1 MELRTGLTYAD
12 VLLVPKRT
20 PLSSR
25 SEANIQTRFTK
36 NITLNI
42 PLVSANMATVTEHKM
57 AIAIAREGGLGVIHQ
72 FCTIEEQVEEVKKV
86 KRSTSYIIENPLTV
100 SDTITIQDAV
110 ETMQREGVTSLL
122 VTKEEELVGIFTSR
136 DYLFEINRT
145 KCITEVM
152 TPKNKLITAHYGICL
167 EDAKKLLHD
176 HRIEKLPLLNN
187 GKIVGLMTT
196 QDITKL
202 DHWPNACRDTKGR
215 LRVGA
220 AVGVKDTIE
229 RSKALIDAGADV
241 IVLDIAHCHS
251 DFAIKRLTELKET
264 FTVDIMA
271 GNIATKEA
279 AEDIIKAGAD
289 GLKVGIG
296 PSPVCTT
303 RIMSG
308 AGVPQLTAVMNV
320 CEIAKKYDIPVCADG
335 GLKYPGDVAKA
346 LAAGA
351 STIFSGTLFAGTDE
365 SPGLI
370 ILKDGK
376 RYKKYAGSAS
386 YDSNHERKEKLE
398 GKRVKEKLD
407 IFVEGVTILVDY
419 KGTVEEVIKSILKGV
434 QSGLSYC
441 GARTIP
447 EMQTNAEFIR
457 ITSNAWEESKASG
470 NKLSE

>member
-1 MELRTGLTYAD
+1 MELRTGFTYAD

-25 SEANIQTRFTK
+25 SEADLKTRFTK

-57 AIAIAREGGLGVIHQ
+57 AIAIAREGGLGIIHQ
-72 FCTIEEQVEEVKKV
+72 FCTIEEQVEEIKRV

-100 SDTITIQDAV
+100 SDNITIKEAV
-110 ETMQREGVTSLL
+110 DTMQKEGVTSLL
-122 VTKEEELVGIFTSR
+122 VTKNEDLVGIFTSR
-136 DYLFEINRT
+136 DYLFEDDLNKI
-145 KCITEVM
+145 ISEVM
-152 TPKNKLITAHYGICL
+152 TPKEKLITANYGIDL
-167 EDAKKLLHD
+167 EEAKKILHQN
-176 HRIEKLPLLNN
+176 RIEKLPLIKN
-187 GKIVGLMTT
+187 GKVVGLMTT

-202 DHWPNACRDTKGR
+202 DHWPNACRDNKGR
-215 LRVGA
+215 LRVGG
-220 AVGVKDTIE
+220 AVGVKDALE
-229 RSKALIDAGADV
+229 RARALVDAGADV

-251 DFAIKRLTELKET
+251 DFAIKRLKELKEN
-264 FTVDIMA
+264 FNVDIMA
-271 GNIATKEA
+271 GNIATKDA
-279 AEDIIKAGAD
+279 AEDLIKAGAD

-308 AGVPQLTAVMNV
+308 AGVPQLTAVMDV

-335 GLKYPGDVAKA
+335 GLKYPGDVVKA
-346 LAAGA
+346 IAAGA
-351 STIFSGTLFAGTDE
+351 STAFSGTLFAGTDE
-365 SPGLI
+365 APGLI
-370 ILKDGK
+370 IMKDGK

-386 YDSNHERKEKLE
+386 YESNHERKERLE

-407 IFVEGVTILVDY
+407 IFVEGVAILLDY
-419 KGTVEEVIKSILKGV
+419 KGAVEDVIKSILKGV

-441 GARTIP
+441 GARNVK